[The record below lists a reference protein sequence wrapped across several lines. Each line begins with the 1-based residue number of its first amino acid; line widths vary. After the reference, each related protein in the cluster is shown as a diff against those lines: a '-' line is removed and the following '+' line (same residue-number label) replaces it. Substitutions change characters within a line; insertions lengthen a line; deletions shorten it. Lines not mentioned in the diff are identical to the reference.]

1 MITNAVAGTYCVP
14 GTTCMACVP
23 GTTCTDAS
31 TAPCTQTAS
40 GQDTC
45 SCSASPVPESTVC
58 VPWGRLPSFSLTVG
72 LCSLSS
78 TVFCIKIQSFYCYSR
93 AATERH
99 ACFGG
104 FASPAWHTCTDLSGC
119 IAATFL
125 QDNCLVSRRAPVVL
139 ISMKVGCK
147 QVQYGKHASIWF

>member
-1 MITNAVAGTYCVP
+1 MITTAVAGTYCVP

-78 TVFCIKIQSFYCYSR
+78 TVFASNYR
-93 AATERH
+93 ASTATAE
-99 ACFGG
+99 
-104 FASPAWHTCTDLSGC
+104 
-119 IAATFL
+119 L
-125 QDNCLVSRRAPVVL
+125 QQKDMLVL
-139 ISMKVGCK
+139 EGLHHLHGTL
-147 QVQYGKHASIWF
+147 VQT